1 MTPEQ
6 RSLSLTSAARNAATT
21 IRLVFDW
28 LDVIEGSGGCV
39 TIPGMAKTR
48 AMIKDLNSTRS
59 KIETLILKPIDD
71 ATNQKGIKS

>member
-6 RSLSLTSAARNAATT
+6 RDAALSSAARNAATT

-28 LDVIEGSGGCV
+28 LDVIEEAGGCV

-71 ATNQKGIKS
+71 ATNQREIKS

>member
-21 IRLVFDW
+21 IRAIYEW
-28 LDVIEGSGGCV
+28 LDMIEREGGCV
-39 TIPGMAKTR
+39 TIPGIATTR
-48 AMIKDLNSTRS
+48 AMIKNLNSTRS

-71 ATNQKGIKS
+71 ATNQRDIKP